1 MSRDP
6 IKAKELMRGI
16 EKKLPKVDPTE
27 QDRMLEELQK
37 ELEAKE
43 KLRKDDDRAQKRKQE
58 MLKMQEM
65 LNQ

>member
-6 IKAKELMRGI
+6 YKAKELMKGI
-16 EKKLPKVDPTE
+16 EKKLPKVDMNE
-27 QDRMLEELQK
+27 QERMIEELQK

-43 KLRKDDDRAQKRKQE
+43 RVRDDDEKAQKRKQE

-65 LNQ
+65 IN

>member
-6 IKAKELMRGI
+6 YKAKELMKGI
-16 EKKLPKVDPTE
+16 ERKLPKVDMNE
-27 QDRMLEELQK
+27 QERMIKELQK

-43 KLRKDDDRAQKRKQE
+43 RVRNDDEKAQKRKQE

-65 LNQ
+65 IN

>member
-6 IKAKELMRGI
+6 YKAKELMKGI
-16 EKKLPKVDPTE
+16 ERKLPKVDMNE
-27 QDRMLEELQK
+27 HERMIDELQK

-43 KLRKDDDRAQKRKQE
+43 RVRNDDEKAQKRKQE

-65 LNQ
+65 IN

>member
-6 IKAKELMRGI
+6 YKAKELMKGI
-16 EKKLPKVDPTE
+16 EKKLPKVDMNE
-27 QDRMLEELQK
+27 QERMIEELQK

-43 KLRKDDDRAQKRKQE
+43 RVRNDDEKVQKRKQE

-65 LNQ
+65 IN

>member
-6 IKAKELMRGI
+6 YKAKELMKGI
-16 EKKLPKVDPTE
+16 ERKLPKVDMNE
-27 QDRMLEELQK
+27 QERMIEELQK

-43 KLRKDDDRAQKRKQE
+43 RVRNDDEKAQKRKQE

-65 LNQ
+65 IN

>member
-6 IKAKELMRGI
+6 YKAKELMKGI
-16 EKKLPKVDPTE
+16 EKKLPKVDMNE
-27 QDRMLEELQK
+27 QERMIEELQK

-43 KLRKDDDRAQKRKQE
+43 RVRNDDEKAQKRKQE

-65 LNQ
+65 IN